1 MGGSDY
7 VLVGALLM
15 IASGLIAF
23 LAHKFFQLHQDQESK
38 KSEKCLQP
46 SCVLKSIDPTSRRQW
61 IFYFQ
66 IPKS

>member
-38 KSEKCLQP
+38 KSEK
-46 SCVLKSIDPTSRRQW
+46 
-61 IFYFQ
+61 
-66 IPKS
+66 